1 MKEEY
6 GFLCVGQAAS
16 NIGVQFERLGYN
28 VLYVNTSS
36 EDLNLLKD
44 SSHKYHVEGGEGCAK
59 DRDKAKALLANDI
72 DTLVDLVRTKL
83 PERLIFVV
91 FASGGGTGSGLSPY
105 LLGVLVE
112 EFGADEYDPEKRFA
126 AVTILPTDKEPLQ
139 PAINSY
145 HVRAIQ
151 VEAAGILPQVTELQ
165 RHDLLKLNNV
175 NYAMS
180 RDVDKKM
187 LLAYRQTIYDTL
199 SSGLPYRE
207 ILTDTIT
214 IDDKEYHTMKMT
226 KQEWDYLCSAYRNY
240 NSRLVLDESGNLNLL
255 VG

>member
-1 MKEEY
+1 MKESVVNIKDVIYQDIPENKSEETM
-6 GFLCVGQAAS
+6 VEAS
-16 NIGVQFERLGYN
+16 AFEEKISSISERKKTATETDNISVKEDD
-28 VLYVNTSS
+28 VN
-36 EDLNLLKD
+36 
-44 SSHKYHVEGGEGCAK
+44 GEV
-59 DRDKAKALLANDI
+59 I
-72 DTLVDLVRTKL
+72 
-83 PERLIFVV
+83 
-91 FASGGGTGSGLSPY
+91 PY
-105 LLGVLVE
+105 E
-112 EFGADEYDPEKRFA
+112 INTDEI
-126 AVTILPTDKEPLQ
+126 VTIG
-139 PAINSY
+139 AISDTKGILSDRIDAVMQEY

-165 RHDLLKLNNV
+165 RHDLLKLNDV

>member
-1 MKEEY
+1 MKES
-6 GFLCVGQAAS
+6 VV
-16 NIGVQFERLGYN
+16 NIKDVIYQDTPEN
-28 VLYVNTSS
+28 KS
-36 EDLNLLKD
+36 EDTMVEASAFEEKI
-44 SSHKYHVEGGEGCAK
+44 SSISERKKAATETDNISVKEDDVNGEV
-59 DRDKAKALLANDI
+59 I
-72 DTLVDLVRTKL
+72 
-83 PERLIFVV
+83 
-91 FASGGGTGSGLSPY
+91 PY
-105 LLGVLVE
+105 E
-112 EFGADEYDPEKRFA
+112 INTDEI
-126 AVTILPTDKEPLQ
+126 VTIG
-139 PAINSY
+139 AISDTKGILSDRIDAVMQEY

-165 RHDLLKLNNV
+165 RHDLLKLNDV

-214 IDDKEYHTMKMT
+214 IDAKEYHTMKMT

>member
-1 MKEEY
+1 MKESVVNIKDVIYQDTPENKSKETM
-6 GFLCVGQAAS
+6 VEAS
-16 NIGVQFERLGYN
+16 AFEEKISSISERKKTATETDNISVKEDD
-28 VLYVNTSS
+28 VN
-36 EDLNLLKD
+36 
-44 SSHKYHVEGGEGCAK
+44 GEV
-59 DRDKAKALLANDI
+59 I
-72 DTLVDLVRTKL
+72 
-83 PERLIFVV
+83 
-91 FASGGGTGSGLSPY
+91 PY
-105 LLGVLVE
+105 E
-112 EFGADEYDPEKRFA
+112 INTDEI
-126 AVTILPTDKEPLQ
+126 VTIG
-139 PAINSY
+139 AISDTKGILSDRIDAVMQEY

-165 RHDLLKLNNV
+165 RHDLLKLNDV

>member
-1 MKEEY
+1 MKESVVNIKDVIYQDTPENKSEETM
-6 GFLCVGQAAS
+6 VEAS
-16 NIGVQFERLGYN
+16 AFEEKISSISERKKTATETDNISVKEDD
-28 VLYVNTSS
+28 VN
-36 EDLNLLKD
+36 
-44 SSHKYHVEGGEGCAK
+44 GEV
-59 DRDKAKALLANDI
+59 I
-72 DTLVDLVRTKL
+72 
-83 PERLIFVV
+83 
-91 FASGGGTGSGLSPY
+91 PY
-105 LLGVLVE
+105 E
-112 EFGADEYDPEKRFA
+112 INTDEI
-126 AVTILPTDKEPLQ
+126 VTIG
-139 PAINSY
+139 AISDTKGILSDRIDAVMQEY

-165 RHDLLKLNNV
+165 RHDLLKLNDV

-226 KQEWDYLCSAYRNY
+226 KQDWDYLCSAYRNY

>member
-1 MKEEY
+1 MKESVVNIKDVIYQDTPENKSEETMVEASA
-6 GFLCVGQAAS
+6 FEEKISSISERKKAATETD
-16 NIGVQFERLGYN
+16 NISVKEDD
-28 VLYVNTSS
+28 VN
-36 EDLNLLKD
+36 
-44 SSHKYHVEGGEGCAK
+44 GEV
-59 DRDKAKALLANDI
+59 I
-72 DTLVDLVRTKL
+72 
-83 PERLIFVV
+83 
-91 FASGGGTGSGLSPY
+91 PY
-105 LLGVLVE
+105 E
-112 EFGADEYDPEKRFA
+112 INTDEI
-126 AVTILPTDKEPLQ
+126 VTIG
-139 PAINSY
+139 AISDTKGILSDRIDAVMQEY

>member
-1 MKEEY
+1 MKESVVNIKDAIYQDTPENKSEETMVEASA
-6 GFLCVGQAAS
+6 FEEKISSISERKKAATETD
-16 NIGVQFERLGYN
+16 NISVKEDD
-28 VLYVNTSS
+28 VN
-36 EDLNLLKD
+36 
-44 SSHKYHVEGGEGCAK
+44 GEV
-59 DRDKAKALLANDI
+59 I
-72 DTLVDLVRTKL
+72 
-83 PERLIFVV
+83 
-91 FASGGGTGSGLSPY
+91 PY
-105 LLGVLVE
+105 E
-112 EFGADEYDPEKRFA
+112 INTDEI
-126 AVTILPTDKEPLQ
+126 VTIG
-139 PAINSY
+139 AISDTKGILSDRIDAVMQEY

-165 RHDLLKLNNV
+165 RHDLLKLNDV

>member
-1 MKEEY
+1 MKESVVNIKDVIYQDTPDNKSEETMVEASA
-6 GFLCVGQAAS
+6 FEEKISSISERKKTAAETD
-16 NIGVQFERLGYN
+16 NISVKEDD
-28 VLYVNTSS
+28 VN
-36 EDLNLLKD
+36 
-44 SSHKYHVEGGEGCAK
+44 GEV
-59 DRDKAKALLANDI
+59 I
-72 DTLVDLVRTKL
+72 
-83 PERLIFVV
+83 
-91 FASGGGTGSGLSPY
+91 PY
-105 LLGVLVE
+105 E
-112 EFGADEYDPEKRFA
+112 INTDEI
-126 AVTILPTDKEPLQ
+126 VTIG
-139 PAINSY
+139 AISDTKGILSDRIDAVMQEY

-165 RHDLLKLNNV
+165 RHDLLKLNDV

>member
-1 MKEEY
+1 MKESVVNIKDVIYQDTPENKSEETM
-6 GFLCVGQAAS
+6 VEAS
-16 NIGVQFERLGYN
+16 AFEEKISSISERKKTATETDNISVKEDD
-28 VLYVNTSS
+28 VN
-36 EDLNLLKD
+36 
-44 SSHKYHVEGGEGCAK
+44 GEV
-59 DRDKAKALLANDI
+59 I
-72 DTLVDLVRTKL
+72 
-83 PERLIFVV
+83 
-91 FASGGGTGSGLSPY
+91 PY
-105 LLGVLVE
+105 E
-112 EFGADEYDPEKRFA
+112 INTDEI
-126 AVTILPTDKEPLQ
+126 VTIG
-139 PAINSY
+139 AISDTKGILSDRIDAVMQEY

>member
-1 MKEEY
+1 MKESVVNIKDVIYQDTPENKSEETM
-6 GFLCVGQAAS
+6 VEAS
-16 NIGVQFERLGYN
+16 AFEEKISSISERKKTATETDNISVKEDD
-28 VLYVNTSS
+28 VN
-36 EDLNLLKD
+36 
-44 SSHKYHVEGGEGCAK
+44 GEV
-59 DRDKAKALLANDI
+59 I
-72 DTLVDLVRTKL
+72 
-83 PERLIFVV
+83 
-91 FASGGGTGSGLSPY
+91 PY
-105 LLGVLVE
+105 E
-112 EFGADEYDPEKRFA
+112 INTDEI
-126 AVTILPTDKEPLQ
+126 VTIG
-139 PAINSY
+139 AISDTQGILSDRIDAVMQEY

-165 RHDLLKLNNV
+165 RHDLFKLNDV

-214 IDDKEYHTMKMT
+214 IDGKEYHIMKMT

>member
-1 MKEEY
+1 MKESVVNIKDVIYQDTPENKSEETMVEASA
-6 GFLCVGQAAS
+6 FEEKISSISERKKAATETD
-16 NIGVQFERLGYN
+16 NISVKEDD
-28 VLYVNTSS
+28 VN
-36 EDLNLLKD
+36 
-44 SSHKYHVEGGEGCAK
+44 GEV
-59 DRDKAKALLANDI
+59 I
-72 DTLVDLVRTKL
+72 
-83 PERLIFVV
+83 
-91 FASGGGTGSGLSPY
+91 PY
-105 LLGVLVE
+105 E
-112 EFGADEYDPEKRFA
+112 INTDEI
-126 AVTILPTDKEPLQ
+126 VTIG
-139 PAINSY
+139 AISDTKGILSDRIDAVMQEY

-165 RHDLLKLNNV
+165 RHDLLKLNDV

>member
-1 MKEEY
+1 MKESVVNIKDVIYQDTPESKSEETM
-6 GFLCVGQAAS
+6 VEAS
-16 NIGVQFERLGYN
+16 AFEEKISSISERKKVATETDNISVKEDE
-28 VLYVNTSS
+28 VN
-36 EDLNLLKD
+36 
-44 SSHKYHVEGGEGCAK
+44 GEV
-59 DRDKAKALLANDI
+59 I
-72 DTLVDLVRTKL
+72 
-83 PERLIFVV
+83 
-91 FASGGGTGSGLSPY
+91 PY
-105 LLGVLVE
+105 E
-112 EFGADEYDPEKRFA
+112 INTDEI
-126 AVTILPTDKEPLQ
+126 VTIG
-139 PAINSY
+139 AICDTKGILSDRIDAVMQEY

-165 RHDLLKLNNV
+165 RHDLLKLNDV

-187 LLAYRQTIYDTL
+187 LLSYRQTIYDTL

-207 ILTDTIT
+207 VLTDTIT

-226 KQEWDYLCSAYRNY
+226 KSEWDYLCSAYRNY

>member
-1 MKEEY
+1 MKESFVNIKDVIYQDTPENKSEETMVEASA
-6 GFLCVGQAAS
+6 FEEKISSISERKKAATEID
-16 NIGVQFERLGYN
+16 NISVKEDD
-28 VLYVNTSS
+28 VN
-36 EDLNLLKD
+36 
-44 SSHKYHVEGGEGCAK
+44 GEV
-59 DRDKAKALLANDI
+59 I
-72 DTLVDLVRTKL
+72 
-83 PERLIFVV
+83 
-91 FASGGGTGSGLSPY
+91 PY
-105 LLGVLVE
+105 EINTE
-112 EFGADEYDPEKRFA
+112 EI
-126 AVTILPTDKEPLQ
+126 VTIG
-139 PAINSY
+139 AISDTQGILSDRIDAVMQEY

-165 RHDLLKLNNV
+165 RHDLFKLNDV

-214 IDDKEYHTMKMT
+214 IDGKEYHTMKMT

>member
-1 MKEEY
+1 MKES
-6 GFLCVGQAAS
+6 VV
-16 NIGVQFERLGYN
+16 NIKDVIYQDTPEN
-28 VLYVNTSS
+28 KS
-36 EDLNLLKD
+36 EDTMVEASAFEEKI
-44 SSHKYHVEGGEGCAK
+44 SSISERKKTATETDNISVKEDDVNGEV
-59 DRDKAKALLANDI
+59 I
-72 DTLVDLVRTKL
+72 
-83 PERLIFVV
+83 
-91 FASGGGTGSGLSPY
+91 PY
-105 LLGVLVE
+105 E
-112 EFGADEYDPEKRFA
+112 INTDEI
-126 AVTILPTDKEPLQ
+126 VTIG
-139 PAINSY
+139 AISDTKGILSDRIDAVMQEY

-165 RHDLLKLNNV
+165 RHDLLKLNDV

-214 IDDKEYHTMKMT
+214 IDAKEYHTMKMT

>member
-1 MKEEY
+1 MKESVVNIKDVIYQDTPENKSEETM
-6 GFLCVGQAAS
+6 VEAS
-16 NIGVQFERLGYN
+16 AFEEKISSISERKKTATETDNISVKEDD
-28 VLYVNTSS
+28 VN
-36 EDLNLLKD
+36 
-44 SSHKYHVEGGEGCAK
+44 GEV
-59 DRDKAKALLANDI
+59 I
-72 DTLVDLVRTKL
+72 
-83 PERLIFVV
+83 
-91 FASGGGTGSGLSPY
+91 PY
-105 LLGVLVE
+105 E
-112 EFGADEYDPEKRFA
+112 INTDEI
-126 AVTILPTDKEPLQ
+126 VTIG
-139 PAINSY
+139 AISDTKGILSDRIDAVMQEY

-165 RHDLLKLNNV
+165 RHDLLKLNDV

-207 ILTDTIT
+207 ILTGTIT

>member
-1 MKEEY
+1 MKESVVNIKDVIYQDTPENKSEETM
-6 GFLCVGQAAS
+6 VEAS
-16 NIGVQFERLGYN
+16 AFEEKISSISERKKTATETDNISVKEDD
-28 VLYVNTSS
+28 VN
-36 EDLNLLKD
+36 
-44 SSHKYHVEGGEGCAK
+44 GEV
-59 DRDKAKALLANDI
+59 I
-72 DTLVDLVRTKL
+72 
-83 PERLIFVV
+83 
-91 FASGGGTGSGLSPY
+91 PY
-105 LLGVLVE
+105 E
-112 EFGADEYDPEKRFA
+112 INTDEI
-126 AVTILPTDKEPLQ
+126 VTIG
-139 PAINSY
+139 AISDTKGILSDRIDAVMQEY

-165 RHDLLKLNNV
+165 RHDLLKLNDV

-214 IDDKEYHTMKMT
+214 IDDKECHTMKMT

>member
-1 MKEEY
+1 MKESVVNIKDVIYQDTPENKSEETMVEASA
-6 GFLCVGQAAS
+6 FEEKISSISERKKAATETD
-16 NIGVQFERLGYN
+16 NISVKEDD
-28 VLYVNTSS
+28 VN
-36 EDLNLLKD
+36 
-44 SSHKYHVEGGEGCAK
+44 GEV
-59 DRDKAKALLANDI
+59 I
-72 DTLVDLVRTKL
+72 
-83 PERLIFVV
+83 
-91 FASGGGTGSGLSPY
+91 PY
-105 LLGVLVE
+105 E
-112 EFGADEYDPEKRFA
+112 INTDEI
-126 AVTILPTDKEPLQ
+126 VTIG
-139 PAINSY
+139 AISDTKGILSDRIDAVMQEY

-214 IDDKEYHTMKMT
+214 IDDKEYRTMKMT

>member
-1 MKEEY
+1 MKESVVNIKDVIYQDTPENKSEETM
-6 GFLCVGQAAS
+6 VEAS
-16 NIGVQFERLGYN
+16 AFEEKISSISERKKTATETDNISVKEDD
-28 VLYVNTSS
+28 VN
-36 EDLNLLKD
+36 
-44 SSHKYHVEGGEGCAK
+44 GEV
-59 DRDKAKALLANDI
+59 I
-72 DTLVDLVRTKL
+72 
-83 PERLIFVV
+83 
-91 FASGGGTGSGLSPY
+91 PY
-105 LLGVLVE
+105 E
-112 EFGADEYDPEKRFA
+112 INTDEI
-126 AVTILPTDKEPLQ
+126 VTIG
-139 PAINSY
+139 AISDTKGILSDRIDAVMQEY

-165 RHDLLKLNNV
+165 RHDLLKLNDV

>member
-1 MKEEY
+1 MKESVVNIKDVIYQDTPENKSEETM
-6 GFLCVGQAAS
+6 VEAS
-16 NIGVQFERLGYN
+16 AFEEKISSISERKKATTEIDNISVKEDD
-28 VLYVNTSS
+28 VN
-36 EDLNLLKD
+36 
-44 SSHKYHVEGGEGCAK
+44 GEV
-59 DRDKAKALLANDI
+59 I
-72 DTLVDLVRTKL
+72 
-83 PERLIFVV
+83 
-91 FASGGGTGSGLSPY
+91 PY
-105 LLGVLVE
+105 EINTE
-112 EFGADEYDPEKRFA
+112 EI
-126 AVTILPTDKEPLQ
+126 VTIG
-139 PAINSY
+139 AISDTQGILSDRIDAVMQEY

-165 RHDLLKLNNV
+165 RHDLFKLNDV

-214 IDDKEYHTMKMT
+214 IDGKEYHTMKMT

>member
-1 MKEEY
+1 MKESVVNIKDVIYQDTPENKSEETMVEASA
-6 GFLCVGQAAS
+6 FEEKISSISERKKAATETD
-16 NIGVQFERLGYN
+16 NISVKEDD
-28 VLYVNTSS
+28 VN
-36 EDLNLLKD
+36 
-44 SSHKYHVEGGEGCAK
+44 GEV
-59 DRDKAKALLANDI
+59 I
-72 DTLVDLVRTKL
+72 
-83 PERLIFVV
+83 
-91 FASGGGTGSGLSPY
+91 PY
-105 LLGVLVE
+105 E
-112 EFGADEYDPEKRFA
+112 INTDEI
-126 AVTILPTDKEPLQ
+126 VTIG
-139 PAINSY
+139 AISDTKGILSDRIDAVMQEY

-151 VEAAGILPQVTELQ
+151 VETAGILPQVTELQ
-165 RHDLLKLNNV
+165 RHDLLKLNDV

>member
-1 MKEEY
+1 MKESVVNIKDVIYQDTPENKSEETM
-6 GFLCVGQAAS
+6 VEAS
-16 NIGVQFERLGYN
+16 AFEEKISSISERKKVATETDNISVKKDD
-28 VLYVNTSS
+28 VN
-36 EDLNLLKD
+36 
-44 SSHKYHVEGGEGCAK
+44 GEV
-59 DRDKAKALLANDI
+59 I
-72 DTLVDLVRTKL
+72 
-83 PERLIFVV
+83 
-91 FASGGGTGSGLSPY
+91 PY
-105 LLGVLVE
+105 E
-112 EFGADEYDPEKRFA
+112 INTDEI
-126 AVTILPTDKEPLQ
+126 VTIG
-139 PAINSY
+139 AISDTKGILSDRIDAVMQEY

-165 RHDLLKLNNV
+165 RHDLLKLNDV

>member
-1 MKEEY
+1 MKESVVNIKDVIYQDTPENKSEETMVEASA
-6 GFLCVGQAAS
+6 FEEKISSISERKKAATETD
-16 NIGVQFERLGYN
+16 NISVKKDD
-28 VLYVNTSS
+28 VN
-36 EDLNLLKD
+36 
-44 SSHKYHVEGGEGCAK
+44 GEV
-59 DRDKAKALLANDI
+59 I
-72 DTLVDLVRTKL
+72 
-83 PERLIFVV
+83 
-91 FASGGGTGSGLSPY
+91 PY
-105 LLGVLVE
+105 E
-112 EFGADEYDPEKRFA
+112 INTDEI
-126 AVTILPTDKEPLQ
+126 VTIG
-139 PAINSY
+139 AISDTKGILSDRIDAVMQEY

-165 RHDLLKLNNV
+165 RHDLLKLNDV

>member
-1 MKEEY
+1 MKESVVNIKDVIYQDTPENKSEETMVEASA
-6 GFLCVGQAAS
+6 FEEKISSISERKKAATEID
-16 NIGVQFERLGYN
+16 NISVKEDD
-28 VLYVNTSS
+28 VN
-36 EDLNLLKD
+36 
-44 SSHKYHVEGGEGCAK
+44 GEV
-59 DRDKAKALLANDI
+59 I
-72 DTLVDLVRTKL
+72 
-83 PERLIFVV
+83 
-91 FASGGGTGSGLSPY
+91 PY
-105 LLGVLVE
+105 EINTE
-112 EFGADEYDPEKRFA
+112 EI
-126 AVTILPTDKEPLQ
+126 VTIG
-139 PAINSY
+139 AISDTQGILSDRIDAVMQEY

-165 RHDLLKLNNV
+165 RHDLFKLNDV

-214 IDDKEYHTMKMT
+214 IDGKEYHTMKMT

>member
-1 MKEEY
+1 MKESVVNIKDVIYQDTPDNKSEETM
-6 GFLCVGQAAS
+6 VEAS
-16 NIGVQFERLGYN
+16 AFEEKISSISERKKTATETDNISVKEDD
-28 VLYVNTSS
+28 VN
-36 EDLNLLKD
+36 
-44 SSHKYHVEGGEGCAK
+44 GEV
-59 DRDKAKALLANDI
+59 I
-72 DTLVDLVRTKL
+72 
-83 PERLIFVV
+83 
-91 FASGGGTGSGLSPY
+91 PY
-105 LLGVLVE
+105 E
-112 EFGADEYDPEKRFA
+112 INTDEI
-126 AVTILPTDKEPLQ
+126 VTIG
-139 PAINSY
+139 AISDTKGILSDRIDAVMQEY

-165 RHDLLKLNNV
+165 RHDLLKLNDV

>member
-1 MKEEY
+1 MNIKDVIYQDTPENKSEETMVEASAFEEKISSISERKKAATETDNISVKEDD
-6 GFLCVGQAAS
+6 
-16 NIGVQFERLGYN
+16 
-28 VLYVNTSS
+28 VN
-36 EDLNLLKD
+36 
-44 SSHKYHVEGGEGCAK
+44 GEV
-59 DRDKAKALLANDI
+59 I
-72 DTLVDLVRTKL
+72 
-83 PERLIFVV
+83 
-91 FASGGGTGSGLSPY
+91 PY
-105 LLGVLVE
+105 E
-112 EFGADEYDPEKRFA
+112 INTDEI
-126 AVTILPTDKEPLQ
+126 VTIG
-139 PAINSY
+139 AISDTKGILSDRIDAVMQEY

-165 RHDLLKLNNV
+165 RHDLLKLNDV

>member
-1 MKEEY
+1 MKESVVNIKDVIYQDTPESKSEETMVEASA
-6 GFLCVGQAAS
+6 FEEKISSISERKKAATETD
-16 NIGVQFERLGYN
+16 NISVKEDD
-28 VLYVNTSS
+28 VN
-36 EDLNLLKD
+36 
-44 SSHKYHVEGGEGCAK
+44 GEV
-59 DRDKAKALLANDI
+59 I
-72 DTLVDLVRTKL
+72 
-83 PERLIFVV
+83 
-91 FASGGGTGSGLSPY
+91 PY
-105 LLGVLVE
+105 E
-112 EFGADEYDPEKRFA
+112 INTDEI
-126 AVTILPTDKEPLQ
+126 VTIG
-139 PAINSY
+139 AICDTKGILSDRIDAVMQEY

-165 RHDLLKLNNV
+165 RHDLLKLNDV

>member
-1 MKEEY
+1 MKES
-6 GFLCVGQAAS
+6 VV
-16 NIGVQFERLGYN
+16 NI
-28 VLYVNTSS
+28 
-36 EDLNLLKD
+36 KD
-44 SSHKYHVEGGEGCAK
+44 VIYQ
-59 DRDKAKALLANDI
+59 
-72 DTLVDLVRTKL
+72 DTLESKSEETMVEASAFEEKISSIS
-83 PERLIFVV
+83 ERKKVATETDNISVKEDEV
-91 FASGGGTGSGLSPY
+91 NGEVIPY
-105 LLGVLVE
+105 E
-112 EFGADEYDPEKRFA
+112 INTDEI
-126 AVTILPTDKEPLQ
+126 VTIG
-139 PAINSY
+139 AICDTKGILSDRIDAVMQEY

-165 RHDLLKLNNV
+165 RHDLLKLNDV

-187 LLAYRQTIYDTL
+187 LLSYRQTIYDTL

-207 ILTDTIT
+207 VLTDTIT

-226 KQEWDYLCSAYRNY
+226 KPEWDYLCSAYRNY

>member
-1 MKEEY
+1 MKES
-6 GFLCVGQAAS
+6 VV
-16 NIGVQFERLGYN
+16 NIKDVIYQDTPEN
-28 VLYVNTSS
+28 KS
-36 EDLNLLKD
+36 EDTMVEASAFEEKI
-44 SSHKYHVEGGEGCAK
+44 SSISERKKTATETDNISVKEDDVNGEV
-59 DRDKAKALLANDI
+59 I
-72 DTLVDLVRTKL
+72 
-83 PERLIFVV
+83 
-91 FASGGGTGSGLSPY
+91 PY
-105 LLGVLVE
+105 E
-112 EFGADEYDPEKRFA
+112 INTDEI
-126 AVTILPTDKEPLQ
+126 VTIG
-139 PAINSY
+139 AISDTKGILSDRIDAVMQEY

-165 RHDLLKLNNV
+165 RHDLLKLNDV

>member
-1 MKEEY
+1 MKESVVNIKDVIYQDTPENKSEETMVEASA
-6 GFLCVGQAAS
+6 FEEKISSISERKKAATETD
-16 NIGVQFERLGYN
+16 NISVKEDD
-28 VLYVNTSS
+28 VN
-36 EDLNLLKD
+36 
-44 SSHKYHVEGGEGCAK
+44 GEV
-59 DRDKAKALLANDI
+59 I
-72 DTLVDLVRTKL
+72 
-83 PERLIFVV
+83 
-91 FASGGGTGSGLSPY
+91 PY
-105 LLGVLVE
+105 EINTE
-112 EFGADEYDPEKRFA
+112 EI
-126 AVTILPTDKEPLQ
+126 VTIG
-139 PAINSY
+139 AISDTQGILSDRIDAVMQEY

-165 RHDLLKLNNV
+165 RHDLFKLNDV

-214 IDDKEYHTMKMT
+214 IDGKEYHTMKMT

>member
-1 MKEEY
+1 MKESVVNIKDVIYQDTPENKSEETMVEASA
-6 GFLCVGQAAS
+6 FEEKISSISKRKKAATETD
-16 NIGVQFERLGYN
+16 NISVKEDD
-28 VLYVNTSS
+28 VN
-36 EDLNLLKD
+36 
-44 SSHKYHVEGGEGCAK
+44 GEV
-59 DRDKAKALLANDI
+59 I
-72 DTLVDLVRTKL
+72 
-83 PERLIFVV
+83 
-91 FASGGGTGSGLSPY
+91 PY
-105 LLGVLVE
+105 E
-112 EFGADEYDPEKRFA
+112 INTDEI
-126 AVTILPTDKEPLQ
+126 VTIG
-139 PAINSY
+139 AISDTKGILSDRIDAVMQEY

-165 RHDLLKLNNV
+165 RHDLLKLNDV

>member
-1 MKEEY
+1 MKESVVNIKDVIYQDTPENKSEETM
-6 GFLCVGQAAS
+6 VEAS
-16 NIGVQFERLGYN
+16 AFEEKISSISERKKTATETDNISVKEDD
-28 VLYVNTSS
+28 VN
-36 EDLNLLKD
+36 
-44 SSHKYHVEGGEGCAK
+44 GEV
-59 DRDKAKALLANDI
+59 I
-72 DTLVDLVRTKL
+72 
-83 PERLIFVV
+83 
-91 FASGGGTGSGLSPY
+91 PY
-105 LLGVLVE
+105 E
-112 EFGADEYDPEKRFA
+112 INTDEI
-126 AVTILPTDKEPLQ
+126 VTIG
-139 PAINSY
+139 AISDTKGILSDRIDAVMQEY

-165 RHDLLKLNNV
+165 RHDLLKLNDV

-240 NSRLVLDESGNLNLL
+240 NSRLVLDESGKLW
-255 VG
+255 VSCGWYS

>member
-1 MKEEY
+1 MKESVVNIKDVIYQDTPENKSEETMVEASA
-6 GFLCVGQAAS
+6 FEEKISSISERKKAATETD
-16 NIGVQFERLGYN
+16 NISVKEDD
-28 VLYVNTSS
+28 VN
-36 EDLNLLKD
+36 
-44 SSHKYHVEGGEGCAK
+44 GEV
-59 DRDKAKALLANDI
+59 I
-72 DTLVDLVRTKL
+72 
-83 PERLIFVV
+83 
-91 FASGGGTGSGLSPY
+91 PY
-105 LLGVLVE
+105 EINTE
-112 EFGADEYDPEKRFA
+112 EI
-126 AVTILPTDKEPLQ
+126 VTIG
-139 PAINSY
+139 AISDTQGILSDRIDAVMQEY

-165 RHDLLKLNNV
+165 RHDLFKLNDV

-207 ILTDTIT
+207 ILTDTLT
-214 IDDKEYHTMKMT
+214 IDGKEYHTMKMT

>member
-1 MKEEY
+1 MKESVVNIKDVIYQDTPENKSEETMVEASA
-6 GFLCVGQAAS
+6 FEEKISSISERKKAATETD
-16 NIGVQFERLGYN
+16 NISVKEDD
-28 VLYVNTSS
+28 VN
-36 EDLNLLKD
+36 
-44 SSHKYHVEGGEGCAK
+44 GEV
-59 DRDKAKALLANDI
+59 I
-72 DTLVDLVRTKL
+72 
-83 PERLIFVV
+83 
-91 FASGGGTGSGLSPY
+91 PY
-105 LLGVLVE
+105 E
-112 EFGADEYDPEKRFA
+112 INTDEI
-126 AVTILPTDKEPLQ
+126 VTIG
-139 PAINSY
+139 AISDTKGILSDRIDAVMQEY

-214 IDDKEYHTMKMT
+214 IDDKEYHIMKMT

>member
-1 MKEEY
+1 MKESVVNIKDVIYQDTPENKSEETMVEASA
-6 GFLCVGQAAS
+6 FEEKISSISERKKAATETD
-16 NIGVQFERLGYN
+16 NISVKEDD
-28 VLYVNTSS
+28 VN
-36 EDLNLLKD
+36 
-44 SSHKYHVEGGEGCAK
+44 GEV
-59 DRDKAKALLANDI
+59 I
-72 DTLVDLVRTKL
+72 
-83 PERLIFVV
+83 
-91 FASGGGTGSGLSPY
+91 PY
-105 LLGVLVE
+105 E
-112 EFGADEYDPEKRFA
+112 INTDEI
-126 AVTILPTDKEPLQ
+126 VTIG
-139 PAINSY
+139 AISDTKGILSDRIDAVMQEY

-151 VEAAGILPQVTELQ
+151 VEAAGILPHVTELQ
-165 RHDLLKLNNV
+165 RHDLLKLNDV

>member
-1 MKEEY
+1 MKESVVNIKDVIYQDTPENKSEETM
-6 GFLCVGQAAS
+6 VEAS
-16 NIGVQFERLGYN
+16 AFEEKISSISERKKTATETDNISVKEDD
-28 VLYVNTSS
+28 VN
-36 EDLNLLKD
+36 
-44 SSHKYHVEGGEGCAK
+44 GEV
-59 DRDKAKALLANDI
+59 I
-72 DTLVDLVRTKL
+72 
-83 PERLIFVV
+83 
-91 FASGGGTGSGLSPY
+91 PY
-105 LLGVLVE
+105 E
-112 EFGADEYDPEKRFA
+112 INTDEI
-126 AVTILPTDKEPLQ
+126 VTIG
-139 PAINSY
+139 AISDTKGILSDRIDAVMQEY

-165 RHDLLKLNNV
+165 RHDLLKLDDV

>member
-1 MKEEY
+1 MKESVVNIKDVIYQDTPENKSEETMVEASA
-6 GFLCVGQAAS
+6 FEEKISSISERKKAATETDIIS
-16 NIGVQFERLGYN
+16 VKEDD
-28 VLYVNTSS
+28 VN
-36 EDLNLLKD
+36 
-44 SSHKYHVEGGEGCAK
+44 GEV
-59 DRDKAKALLANDI
+59 I
-72 DTLVDLVRTKL
+72 
-83 PERLIFVV
+83 
-91 FASGGGTGSGLSPY
+91 PY
-105 LLGVLVE
+105 E
-112 EFGADEYDPEKRFA
+112 INTDEI
-126 AVTILPTDKEPLQ
+126 VTIG
-139 PAINSY
+139 AISDTKGILSDRIDAVMQEY

-165 RHDLLKLNNV
+165 RHDLLKLNDV